1 MNIKDGIKKRLLKNK
16 FFHARYEDY
25 NRRKSERDFDRRYA
39 IRDTK
44 RITKLRM
51 MKNGKRCFI
60 IGNGPSLRIE
70 DLEKIRD
77 EDSFAV
83 NSIYKIF
90 DKTSWRPKYYV
101 SQDKEVVERV
111 KGDIDKILENCDQ
124 AFLNSSVLANFDKKK
139 LCDKL
144 HFIFINTRDRDEL
157 SNGKNPLFSEDVTE
171 QIFEGNTVT
180 YACIQLAVYMGYSE
194 IYILGVDHSYNIT
207 LNADGTITEDKSVKN
222 YMSGMEVKLENLPML
237 DKATLAYRVA
247 RQVCDEKGIIIKN
260 ATRGGKLE
268 EFERVDFDSLF

>member
-1 MNIKDGIKKRLLKNK
+1 MNIKKIIKNIVLKNSY
-16 FFHARYEDY
+16 ARIKYDEYQDMK
-25 NRRKSERDFDRRYA
+25 RERDFQHRYD

-44 RITKLRM
+44 RIANLKAT
-51 MKNGKRCFI
+51 KNGQRCFI

-70 DLEKIRD
+70 DLEKIGN

-90 DKTSWRPKYYV
+90 DKTSWRPRYYV
-101 SQDKEVVERV
+101 SQDREVVERV
-111 KGDIDKILENCDQ
+111 KGDIEAVLESCEQ
-124 AFLNSSVLANFDKKK
+124 AFLNSSALDNFDKSK

-144 HFIFINTRDRDEL
+144 HFFFLNTRDRDDL
-157 SNGKNPLFSEDVTE
+157 SNGENPLFSEDVTE
-171 QIFEGNTVT
+171 QIYEGSTVT
-180 YACIQLAVYMGYSE
+180 YACIQFAVYMGYSE

-207 LNADGTITEDKSVKN
+207 KKADGTIVEDKSVKN
-222 YMSGMEVKLENLPML
+222 YMPGMEVKLENVPML

-247 RQVCDEKGIIIKN
+247 RCVCEEKGIVIKN

-268 EFERVDFDSLF
+268 EFERVNFDSLF